1 MGRLT
6 VQERFTRHWLSHQM
20 RSSKARFCF
29 FFALPFVL
37 GLFFFNAS
45 SCSFPFL
52 IRPLVLSSLVL
63 QRLQIYPEPLKVVR
77 SFSVLQRT
85 TIPRQSSHRR
95 YLPSGINQ
103 LNAQLLEASLS
114 LKPILL
120 SFLCFPILFPSVRRV
135 RGEEAIR
142 LIYRLLIQL
151 AFLPSVY
158 TGHPRSFSPSS
169 LMTLRAFHVALRLRF
184 RATSESDVL
193 SATIRF
199 MCIMDK
205 KIANC
210 G

>member
-1 MGRLT
+1 
-6 VQERFTRHWLSHQM
+6 M
-20 RSSKARFCF
+20 RSSKTRFCF

-63 QRLQIYPEPLKVVR
+63 QRLQIYPGPLKVVR
-77 SFSVLQRT
+77 SLSVLQRT
-85 TIPRQSSHRR
+85 TVPRQSSHSHRR

-103 LNAQLLEASLS
+103 LNARLLEASLS

-120 SFLCFPILFPSVRRV
+120 GFLCFPILFPSVRRV

-142 LIYRLLIQL
+142 PIYRLLIQL

-158 TGHPRSFSPSS
+158 TGHPGSFSPSS
-169 LMTLRAFHVALRLRF
+169 LMTLRALRVALTVAIPRF

-199 MCIMDK
+199 MCTMDK